1 MDDKLI
7 GLAVGHNI
15 LLIHAL
21 NPTLNVVLL
30 CAHNYGSI
38 TSYGNYT
45 HLRKRERERLE
56 RGGARREREVEG
68 RGLDG

>member
-56 RGGARREREVEG
+56 RGGRGEKGRLRGEG
-68 RGLDG
+68 